1 MTHTSQTCISDEQN
15 EMWHLELARNLNC
28 HTGVYREAYTIYQKE
43 MEKTFCHHGIGPKGD
58 GKIPSDD
65 IDKCVI
71 TDSQEKASPSDPET
85 RRKDGRIP
93 AKLSEGG

>member
-28 HTGVYREAYTIYQKE
+28 HTGVYREAYTIYQK
-43 MEKTFCHHGIGPKGD
+43 KWKNPSATTGSARKGD